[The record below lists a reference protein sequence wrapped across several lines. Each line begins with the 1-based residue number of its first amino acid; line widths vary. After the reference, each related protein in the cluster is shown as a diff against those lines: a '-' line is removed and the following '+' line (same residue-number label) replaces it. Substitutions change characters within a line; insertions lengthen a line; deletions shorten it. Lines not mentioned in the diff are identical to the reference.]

1 MCRVIPAVLKNFG
14 FDVPKEQI
22 RCQSLIPEFLAV
34 ERLLERELYFGGSV
48 RETELSEDS
57 GILRAIFTEG
67 FLPEAAGYVWSN
79 ISRLGVSGS
88 I

>member
-1 MCRVIPAVLKNFG
+1 M
-14 FDVPKEQI
+14 
-22 RCQSLIPEFLAV
+22 PESEPGVSGGGEASG
-34 ERLLERELYFGGSV
+34 ERSVFSGSV
-48 RETELSEDS
+48 REAELSEDS

-67 FLPEAAGYVWSN
+67 FLLEEAGYVWIN